1 MLSNFNPYERFCGI
15 SHWSCKVLTEP
26 GGIIQEYMRCLVTED
41 SSIPGVTAAVMLLP
55 ALPVVFCCSATVA
68 VPFFVVF
75 GSSHRWDMGHT
86 VLRYASCKDLATMF
100 ERDHRFPVLLSWAT
114 AFLAGTCI
122 SLPLALLATALLAAF
137 LLVVGTPLLTIMT
150 ATYLLKMTIYTLN
163 VLLF

>member
-55 ALPVVFCCSATVA
+55 ALPVVFCCAAAVA

-75 GSSHRWDMGHT
+75 GSSHNWGMGHT
-86 VLRYASCKDLATMF
+86 MLRYASCKDLATIF
-100 ERDHRFPVLLSWAT
+100 ERNHRLPVLLSWVT
-114 AFLAGTCI
+114 ALLAGTCI
-122 SLPLALLATALLAAF
+122 SLPLAFLATALLATL
-137 LLVVGTPLLTIMT
+137 LLVFGTPLLTIMT
-150 ATYLLKMTIYTLN
+150 ATYLLKVAIYTLN
-163 VLLF
+163 ILLF